1 MYSSDRLFGRG
12 GWTRAPECVIIGAYI
27 RNPTAPMKSSGKAP
41 AIRFTQAKAFLPEES
56 IDRDAKAVHPGTAG
70 RSTTPASAQERTAR
84 MAYVTQD
91 KFNEAIDHLGHHID
105 HRLTALE
112 TEVKSLR
119 TDMVQGF
126 EKVDQRFE
134 AVDHR
139 LDAMDRRFDAID
151 QRFEAIDQRFEAI
164 DQRFE
169 NLEGSLAASNKVHND
184 NHLELKQM
192 LGVLLQ
198 EIRSK

>member
-1 MYSSDRLFGRG
+1 
-12 GWTRAPECVIIGAYI
+12 
-27 RNPTAPMKSSGKAP
+27 MKSSGKAP

-56 IDRDAKAVHPGTAG
+56 IDRDAKAVHPGMAG

-134 AVDHR
+134 A
-139 LDAMDRRFDAID
+139 
-151 QRFEAIDQRFEAI
+151 I

>member
-1 MYSSDRLFGRG
+1 M
-12 GWTRAPECVIIGAYI
+12 GAYI
-27 RNPTAPMKSSGKAP
+27 RNPTDSMTPADKAP
-41 AIRFTQAKAFLPEES
+41 AIRSTHVRAAPPEES
-56 IDRDAKAVHPGTAG
+56 IDRGTKAVHPETAG

-91 KFNEAIDHLGHHID
+91 KFNEAIDHLGHHVD
-105 HRLTALE
+105 RRLNALE

-134 AVDHR
+134 A
-139 LDAMDRRFDAID
+139 ID

-169 NLEGSLAASNKVHND
+169 NLEGTLAASNKVHND

-198 EIRSK
+198 EIRNR

>member
-1 MYSSDRLFGRG
+1 MTPSDKAPSIRS
-12 GWTRAPECVIIGAYI
+12 TRA
-27 RNPTAPMKSSGKAP
+27 R
-41 AIRFTQAKAFLPEES
+41 AILPDES
-56 IDRDAKAVHPGTAG
+56 IDSDTKAVHTPTDG
-70 RSTTPASAQERTAR
+70 RSTEPVSAQERMAR

-105 HRLTALE
+105 RRLTALE

-126 EKVDQRFE
+126 EKV
-134 AVDHR
+134 
-139 LDAMDRRFDAID
+139 D

>member
-1 MYSSDRLFGRG
+1 
-12 GWTRAPECVIIGAYI
+12 
-27 RNPTAPMKSSGKAP
+27 
-41 AIRFTQAKAFLPEES
+41 
-56 IDRDAKAVHPGTAG
+56 
-70 RSTTPASAQERTAR
+70 

-105 HRLTALE
+105 RRLTALE

-126 EKVDQRFE
+126 EKV
-134 AVDHR
+134 
-139 LDAMDRRFDAID
+139 D

>member
-1 MYSSDRLFGRG
+1 MTPSDKAPSIRS
-12 GWTRAPECVIIGAYI
+12 TRARAV
-27 RNPTAPMKSSGKAP
+27 
-41 AIRFTQAKAFLPEES
+41 LPDES
-56 IDRDAKAVHPGTAG
+56 IDSDTKAVHTPTDG
-70 RSTTPASAQERTAR
+70 RSTEPVSAQERMAR

-105 HRLTALE
+105 RRLTALE

-126 EKVDQRFE
+126 EKV
-134 AVDHR
+134 
-139 LDAMDRRFDAID
+139 
-151 QRFEAIDQRFEAI
+151 DQRFEAI

>member
-1 MYSSDRLFGRG
+1 M
-12 GWTRAPECVIIGAYI
+12 TRP
-27 RNPTAPMKSSGKAP
+27 GKAP
-41 AIRFTQAKAFLPEES
+41 AIRSIQAKAALPEES
-56 IDRDAKAVHPGTAG
+56 IDRNAKAVHPETAG
-70 RSTTPASAQERTAR
+70 RPTDPASAQERTAR

-91 KFNEAIDHLGHHID
+91 KFNEAIDHLGRHID
-105 HRLTALE
+105 RRLTALE

-119 TDMVQGF
+119 TDMAQGF

-134 AVDHR
+134 
-139 LDAMDRRFDAID
+139 AID

-169 NLEGSLAASNKVHND
+169 NLEGALSASNKVHND

-198 EIRSK
+198 EIRNK

>member
-1 MYSSDRLFGRG
+1 MK
-12 GWTRAPECVIIGAYI
+12 TTHATN
-27 RNPTAPMKSSGKAP
+27 RNPPRP
-41 AIRFTQAKAFLPEES
+41 AVAAIHEEL
-56 IDRDAKAVHPGTAG
+56 IDANGNRVHPGEVGAAPDPV
-70 RSTTPASAQERTAR
+70 PAQQRTVR

-91 KFNEAIDHLGHHID
+91 KFNEAIDHLGRHID
-105 HRLTALE
+105 RRLTSLE
-112 TEVKSLR
+112 TEVKGLR

-134 AVDHR
+134 AI
-139 LDAMDRRFDAID
+139 DRRFEKIDERFERMD
-151 QRFEAIDQRFEAI
+151 QRFESMDQRFEGM

-169 NLEGSLAASNKVHND
+169 RMEKAQAASDKLHTDHYLELKAELAASNKLHND

-198 EIRSK
+198 EIRNK

>member
-1 MYSSDRLFGRG
+1 
-12 GWTRAPECVIIGAYI
+12 
-27 RNPTAPMKSSGKAP
+27 
-41 AIRFTQAKAFLPEES
+41 
-56 IDRDAKAVHPGTAG
+56 
-70 RSTTPASAQERTAR
+70 

-105 HRLTALE
+105 RRLTALE

-134 AVDHR
+134 
-139 LDAMDRRFDAID
+139 AID

>member
-1 MYSSDRLFGRG
+1 MHPAGK
-12 GWTRAPECVIIGAYI
+12 PPPI
-27 RNPTAPMKSSGKAP
+27 RFAP
-41 AIRFTQAKAFLPEES
+41 AKAAQPEES
-56 IDRDAKAVHPGTAG
+56 IDRNAKAVHPETAG
-70 RSTTPASAQERTAR
+70 RATTPASAQERTTR

-105 HRLTALE
+105 RRLTALE

-126 EKVDQRFE
+126 ERVDQRFE
-134 AVDHR
+134 RV
-139 LDAMDRRFDAID
+139 D
-151 QRFEAIDQRFEAI
+151 QRFEAIDQRFEGVDRRLEGI
-164 DQRFE
+164 DRRLDGIDRRLDTMDQRFDT
-169 NLEGSLAASNKVHND
+169 LEDSLAASNKVHND

>member
-1 MYSSDRLFGRG
+1 M
-12 GWTRAPECVIIGAYI
+12 
-27 RNPTAPMKSSGKAP
+27 NPAGKAP
-41 AIRFTQAKAFLPEES
+41 AIRFTQAKAILPEES
-56 IDRDAKAVHPGTAG
+56 IDRGAKAVHPETTGGSTA
-70 RSTTPASAQERTAR
+70 PASAQERTAR

-91 KFNEAIDHLGHHID
+91 KFNEAIDHLGSHID
-105 HRLTALE
+105 RRLTALE

-126 EKVDQRFE
+126 EKV
-134 AVDHR
+134 
-139 LDAMDRRFDAID
+139 
-151 QRFEAIDQRFEAI
+151 DQRFEAI

-198 EIRSK
+198 EIRNK

>member
-1 MYSSDRLFGRG
+1 M
-12 GWTRAPECVIIGAYI
+12 
-27 RNPTAPMKSSGKAP
+27 NPTGKKAP
-41 AIRFTQAKAFLPEES
+41 ANPLSQARAVPPEES
-56 IDRDAKAVHPGTAG
+56 IDRDTKAVHPEAAG
-70 RSTTPASAQERTAR
+70 CSTTPASAQERTVR

-91 KFNEAIDHLGHHID
+91 KFNEAIDELGNHID
-105 HRLTALE
+105 RRLTALE

-134 AVDHR
+134 A
-139 LDAMDRRFDAID
+139 ID
-151 QRFEAIDQRFEAI
+151 QRFEAIDQRFEAIDNRFEAIDQRFDAMDRKFESI

>member
-1 MYSSDRLFGRG
+1 M
-12 GWTRAPECVIIGAYI
+12 
-27 RNPTAPMKSSGKAP
+27 NPAGKAP
-41 AIRFTQAKAFLPEES
+41 AFRFTQAKAFLPEES
-56 IDRDAKAVHPGTAG
+56 IDRDRKAVHPGTVG
-70 RSTTPASAQERTAR
+70 RSTAPASAQERTAR

-105 HRLTALE
+105 RRLTTLE

-126 EKVDQRFE
+126 EKVDQQFA
-134 AVDHR
+134 AVDRRFDAMDQR

-151 QRFEAIDQRFEAI
+151 QRFEAIDQRFENI
-164 DQRFE
+164 
-169 NLEGSLAASNKVHND
+169 EGSLAASNKVHND

-198 EIRSK
+198 EIRNK

>member
-1 MYSSDRLFGRG
+1 MTPADKAPSIRP
-12 GWTRAPECVIIGAYI
+12 TRAGAA
-27 RNPTAPMKSSGKAP
+27 RPDEP
-41 AIRFTQAKAFLPEES
+41 
-56 IDRDAKAVHPGTAG
+56 IDSDTKAVHTPADG
-70 RSTTPASAQERTAR
+70 RSTEPVSAQERMAR

-105 HRLTALE
+105 RRLTALE

-134 AVDHR
+134 A
-139 LDAMDRRFDAID
+139 MDQRFEAID
-151 QRFEAIDQRFEAI
+151 QRFEAIDQRFEAIDQRFESI

>member
-1 MYSSDRLFGRG
+1 
-12 GWTRAPECVIIGAYI
+12 
-27 RNPTAPMKSSGKAP
+27 
-41 AIRFTQAKAFLPEES
+41 
-56 IDRDAKAVHPGTAG
+56 
-70 RSTTPASAQERTAR
+70 

-105 HRLTALE
+105 RRLTALE

-126 EKVDQRFE
+126 EKV
-134 AVDHR
+134 
-139 LDAMDRRFDAID
+139 
-151 QRFEAIDQRFEAI
+151 DQRFEAI

>member
-1 MYSSDRLFGRG
+1 MTPADKAPSIRS
-12 GWTRAPECVIIGAYI
+12 TRARAV
-27 RNPTAPMKSSGKAP
+27 
-41 AIRFTQAKAFLPEES
+41 LPDES
-56 IDRDAKAVHPGTAG
+56 IDSDTKAVHTPTDG
-70 RSTTPASAQERTAR
+70 RSTEPVSAQERMAR

-105 HRLTALE
+105 RRLTALE

-134 AVDHR
+134 AIDQ
-139 LDAMDRRFDAID
+139 RFEAID